1 MIRIIF
7 EKTIKKLLKDNK
19 LLLKTQQRFKSER
32 HSVFTEE
39 INKVDSSLNDYKRIQ
54 SIDSVETFEF
64 ETGKNQGSE
73 KKRLNV
79 ITKSNNA

>member
-32 HSVFTEE
+32 HSVFSEE
-39 INKVDSSLNDYKRIQ
+39 INKVASSLNDYKRIQ
-54 SIDSVETFEF
+54 SIDSIETFEYGR
-64 ETGKNQGSE
+64 GKDQGSE